1 MNLLDPKLGGK
12 LRAIGVILTFVVVVL
27 TDPRFVDLGWTWVTP
42 VVAGIN
48 GVIQLLAHFTT
59 VGDASTDGS

>member
-12 LRAIGVILTFVVVVL
+12 LRAVGVILTFVVAAL
-27 TDPRFVDLGWTWVTP
+27 TDPRLVDLGWTWVTP

-59 VGDASTDGS
+59 VGDANKEG